1 MHYANLDTYLRE
13 ATLTDACFLPI
24 PVVAKWMGVTPPAV
38 RAMLGRDVLSAVSIG
53 GVLFVSS
60 ISLRTWQE
68 DLASEVKKTLKV
80 LHKAARKGR
89 PISYS
94 ALLEKLDRDFTR
106 PADRR
111 RLAPLLE
118 AASAQSLL
126 DEGVLLGVWAYSKAT
141 EMPKYGVWDLADL
154 HGLRQEGEGPRPFV
168 DRMRALMQV
177 DPAG

>member
-1 MHYANLDTYLRE
+1 MHFANLDTYLRE

-24 PVVAKWMGVTPPAV
+24 PVVAKWMGVAPPAV
-38 RAMLGRDVLSAVSIG
+38 RAMLGRGVLSAVSIG

-60 ISLRTWQE
+60 MSLRAWQE
-68 DLASEVKKTLKV
+68 ELAAEVKKASKV

-94 ALLEKLDRDFTR
+94 ALLAKLDRDFTR

-126 DEGVLLGVWAYSKAT
+126 DEGILLGVWAYPKAT
-141 EMPKYGVWDLADL
+141 EMPKYGVWDLADAY
-154 HGLRQEGEGPRPFV
+154 GLRQEGEGPRPFV
-168 DRMRALMQV
+168 DRMRAITQTDM
-177 DPAG
+177 G